1 MKFVFK
7 FEQLNFD
14 EFHSFIFLF
23 ASDQLVETLKTSPVY
38 DPFTKSSFFWTF
50 LSIILSLSDYGSDI
64 AVAVLLYGEEDTDWW
79 FALTLTLILV
89 PLTLVNIFS
98 IFWHHQVRHLHTV
111 FVQIYEFH
119 KVNSLQEA
127 CVKAKCFGVH
137 IFKFEI
143 L

>member
-98 IFWHHQVRHLHTV
+98 IFWHHQVRLLHTV
-111 FVQIYEFH
+111 LFRFTNFIKSTHYKKLAPNALRFTY
-119 KVNSLQEA
+119 
-127 CVKAKCFGVH
+127 
-137 IFKFEI
+137 
-143 L
+143 